1 MHTIS
6 KESIRA
12 WAHTHEPEMVE
23 DVMRL
28 VRIPS
33 VSQNCNAPESPYGE
47 ACAHAL
53 DEGLSMCRKYG
64 LETKDIGRQCG
75 IALWKGQTDKTI
87 GIFGHLDVVPAGSGW
102 DTPPYKPVVSRGY
115 ILGRGASDNKGPTVA
130 ALYAMRCLREQGVQ
144 LKHGI
149 QLYLGCNE
157 EAGMSDIHYF
167 TSHEPQPVFCLVPD
181 VSFPVCCGEKGTLTA
196 DLVCNISGSNLI
208 EFSGGIASNSVP
220 DAAHAVLSGFSSDTV
235 QVLAEDC
242 NGIICRQEG
251 PHLRIDASGIAGHA
265 AFPEGTESAI
275 QKLAA
280 FLSYN
285 HLATGPAAS
294 AISFLADAFSD
305 AYGKG
310 LDIDFSDDI
319 SGKTTHI
326 GGMVHLENNHLV
338 QNINVRY
345 AIQANPEKLI
355 AQLHARCEA
364 AGFAIEHLH
373 NDPPYYTSPSHPAV
387 PFLLR
392 AYQDVYG
399 GPAEPYVMGGGTYA
413 RKLKNAVGFGPGMP
427 ALSSPFGGGHQPN
440 EGMCIELLTN
450 MVEIYANTLLAIDS
464 LTL

>member
-1 MHTIS
+1 M
-6 KESIRA
+6 
-12 WAHTHEPEMVE
+12 
-23 DVMRL
+23 
-28 VRIPS
+28 
-33 VSQNCNAPESPYGE
+33 
-47 ACAHAL
+47 
-53 DEGLSMCRKYG
+53 
-64 LETKDIGRQCG
+64 
-75 IALWKGQTDKTI
+75 
-87 GIFGHLDVVPAGSGW
+87 
-102 DTPPYKPVVSRGY
+102 
-115 ILGRGASDNKGPTVA
+115 
-130 ALYAMRCLREQGVQ
+130 
-144 LKHGI
+144 
-149 QLYLGCNE
+149 
-157 EAGMSDIHYF
+157 
-167 TSHEPQPVFCLVPD
+167 
-181 VSFPVCCGEKGTLTA
+181 TA

-235 QVLAEDC
+235 QVLAENC
-242 NGIICRQEG
+242 TGIICRQEG

-427 ALSSPFGGGHQPN
+427 ALSSPFRGGHQPN